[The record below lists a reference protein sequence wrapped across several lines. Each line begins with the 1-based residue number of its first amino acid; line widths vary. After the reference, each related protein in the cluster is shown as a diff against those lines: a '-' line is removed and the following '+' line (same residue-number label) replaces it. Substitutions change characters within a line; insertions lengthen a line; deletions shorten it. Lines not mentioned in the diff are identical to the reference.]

1 MLDVRPIDNSNRQSV
16 ADLIAD
22 HWGSSIVVSRGKVH
36 HAKDLDGFTVYE
48 NDEMVGLITYHIENN
63 ECEIVSL
70 DSLSENRG
78 IGTTLIEMVMMSPGI
93 LQSACLFSKMF
104 LLNKINLEVVV
115 IIEIATIS
123 DLDEILALQKLA
135 YLSEAEIYNDFSIPP
150 LLQTLGEIRKEFN
163 EKTFLKAVDSGK
175 IVGSVRANMID
186 GTCYIGRLLV
196 HPDYQNKGIG
206 TALLKSI
213 ENHFKDCKR
222 YELFTGHKSAK
233 NLYIYQKLGYRVFR
247 EEKVTDDLNHVYLEK
262 LP

>member
-70 DSLSENRG
+70 DSLSEKRG

-206 TALLKSI
+206 TELLKKI
-213 ENHFKDCKR
+213 KKNFKDCKR
-222 YELFTGHKSAK
+222 
-233 NLYIYQKLGYRVFR
+233 
-247 EEKVTDDLNHVYLEK
+247 
-262 LP
+262 